1 MTANAQST
9 AQAIDRTIQNNLPR
23 LRKPGVLTVRPGHEI
38 AGQQL
43 TGRAAIV
50 ATVHTKKQDLPRTDM
65 LPDRIGGIPVDVR
78 EARPHQR
85 LRAEDPAAA
94 AVTQAFGRPENFEP
108 VWPLEREMPSGKLL
122 DDPESD
128 TQQKLQQD
136 RKLRPAVDQALAAK
150 SSKKQLDYMQGAPTQ
165 TFPLDPVQT
174 TTTVTAIVSPDAGFV
189 NLQKFLAAT
198 QQSLV
203 IGMYDFT
210 SAPILQTFVN
220 DLSGSQ
226 TLQMVL
232 DHPGKNPT
240 ADQTDE
246 DTVAKLHQQL
256 GGRVKTAWALE
267 NHDPMVTAWMFPYAY
282 HIKVM
287 VQDGK
292 TFWLSSGNLNNS
304 NEPDP
309 DSPPKSEDRD
319 WHVIIADQGLA
330 KTFTAYLDYDYQAAT
345 PYQAAAGNDVVQAV
359 AEANAK
365 LALVTNAPPPPVK
378 QAKQGKAAAAGAA
391 ASDGVAAQTFP
402 DVPVTIT
409 PLLTPD
415 RLLAT
420 QQGQYL
426 SNIMKLISGA
436 QKTLYIQLQYI
447 EASSGKGD
455 NYDKLLGAIAER
467 IKAGVDVKLI
477 VSADYIEKYDELM
490 KTQGVDLTA
499 NLYGQPHVHNKGF
512 VVDSK
517 TVVVSSQNFSPPGVE
532 TNRDAGVIIEHPD
545 IAQYF
550 ESVFLSD
557 FKTKTKPFV
566 ATGAAARSKSGGG
579 GIRTSSKHPRPK
591 KGKPKKG
598 KPKKTRHK
606 K

>member
-1 MTANAQST
+1 MGANTPSADT
-9 AQAIDRTIQNNLPR
+9 IDRTIRNNLPR
-23 LRKPGVLTVRPGHEI
+23 LRKPGVLTVRPGFEI
-38 AGQQL
+38 AGHQL
-43 TGRAAIV
+43 TGKSAIV
-50 ATVHTKKQDLPRTDM
+50 ATVHTKKKDIPQPDK

-94 AVTQAFGRPENFEP
+94 AVAQAFDRPEQFEP

-128 TQQKLQQD
+128 TQQKLLQD

-150 SSKKQLDYMQGAPTQ
+150 TKKTQLDYMQGAPTKK
-165 TFPLDPVQT
+165 FPLDPVKT
-174 TTTVTAIVSPDAGFV
+174 TTTITAVVSPDAGFV

-210 SAPILQTFVN
+210 SAPILQTFLN
-220 DLSGSQ
+220 DLGGTK

-246 DTVAKLHQQL
+246 DTIAKLHQQL
-256 GGRVKTAWALE
+256 GSRVKTAWALE

-287 VQDGK
+287 VRDGK

-309 DSPPKSEDRD
+309 DRPPKTEDRD
-319 WHVIIADQGLA
+319 WHVIIADEGLA
-330 KTFTAYLDYDYQAAT
+330 KTFAAYIDYDYQSAT
-345 PYQAAAGNDVVQAV
+345 PHQAAQGNAVAQAV

-378 QAKQGKAAAAGAA
+378 QAKQGKKPAATGA
-391 ASDGVAAQTFP
+391 VAAKTFSN
-402 DVPVTIT
+402 VPVTIT

-415 RLLAT
+415 KLLAT
-420 QQGQYL
+420 PQGQYL
-426 SNIMKLISGA
+426 SNITKLISGA

-455 NYDKLLGAIAER
+455 NYDKLLGAIAGR

-490 KTQGVDLTA
+490 KKQGVDLTA
-499 NLYGQPHVHNKGF
+499 NLYGQPNVHNKGF

-545 IAQYF
+545 IAKYF

-557 FKTKTKPFV
+557 FKTKAKPFV
-566 ATGAAARSKSGGG
+566 AKGAAAQSKGQGTKS
-579 GIRTSSKHPRPK
+579 SSKHPAPK
-591 KGKPKKG
+591 KKKPKK
-598 KPKKTRHK
+598 PAHK
-606 K
+606 